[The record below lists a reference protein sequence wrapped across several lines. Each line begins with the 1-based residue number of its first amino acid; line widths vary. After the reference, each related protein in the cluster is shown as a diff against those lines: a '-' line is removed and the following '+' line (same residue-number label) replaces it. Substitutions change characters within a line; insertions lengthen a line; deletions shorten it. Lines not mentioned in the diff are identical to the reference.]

1 MSVSTANAYKPLL
14 SVIICSIDDDRFAR
28 VARNYRELLALIP
41 HEILRVDDAVS
52 LAEGYNRGIAR
63 SCGAYL
69 ILSHDDIE
77 IWTPDFGERLLRHLN
92 CCDMAG
98 VAGTDLLVNTG
109 CHSKTWKYTSWGAA
123 GLGHVFGQIVLPLQG
138 GYAIQVYGAPAAL
151 VEGMQALDGV
161 LIAMRRSVAET
172 LRFDDENFDGFHLY
186 DLDFTYRAFQ
196 NGFNL
201 GVLTDIVVVHHSEG
215 RYDEQWLDYHRRFL
229 SKFENVL
236 PKTLPRAWQQAFVVF
251 QRPSEVLD
259 FYGSTAQRTPQFA
272 SPTGNQTANRP
283 GDFNGTLDPAFY
295 RRWCEWQQRW
305 IEETWAEIVAERWM
319 KRWWVQPTFHLVIW
333 CEPGQQAALA
343 DTLESF
349 GQQLYDRW
357 GVSVLA
363 PFECPDAGFAELPN
377 LEWVKVEA
385 DADAALRGVLE
396 ASALDWFTLLEPG
409 DRLAPHALLKSA
421 DYINRDPAWRFI
433 YFDEDQLD
441 ARGQRCDPVFRP
453 DFDPELLL
461 ATHYLGDCCLMH
473 RDSVL
478 ADDALAYVPGVTTFQ
493 AALRVL
499 KEHGRA
505 AIGHIADVLYHRSF
519 ARSQVA
525 DVAAIARMRQQLA
538 EERLTRRKTARVAQ
552 EGLLPGA

>member
-77 IWTPDFGERLLRHLN
+77 IWTPDFGERLLRHLNCCDMAGHLN

-229 SKFENVL
+229 
-236 PKTLPRAWQQAFVVF
+236 
-251 QRPSEVLD
+251 
-259 FYGSTAQRTPQFA
+259 
-272 SPTGNQTANRP
+272 
-283 GDFNGTLDPAFY
+283 
-295 RRWCEWQQRW
+295 
-305 IEETWAEIVAERWM
+305 
-319 KRWWVQPTFHLVIW
+319 
-333 CEPGQQAALA
+333 
-343 DTLESF
+343 
-349 GQQLYDRW
+349 
-357 GVSVLA
+357 
-363 PFECPDAGFAELPN
+363 
-377 LEWVKVEA
+377 
-385 DADAALRGVLE
+385 
-396 ASALDWFTLLEPG
+396 
-409 DRLAPHALLKSA
+409 
-421 DYINRDPAWRFI
+421 
-433 YFDEDQLD
+433 
-441 ARGQRCDPVFRP
+441 
-453 DFDPELLL
+453 
-461 ATHYLGDCCLMH
+461 
-473 RDSVL
+473 
-478 ADDALAYVPGVTTFQ
+478 
-493 AALRVL
+493 
-499 KEHGRA
+499 
-505 AIGHIADVLYHRSF
+505 
-519 ARSQVA
+519 
-525 DVAAIARMRQQLA
+525 
-538 EERLTRRKTARVAQ
+538 
-552 EGLLPGA
+552 